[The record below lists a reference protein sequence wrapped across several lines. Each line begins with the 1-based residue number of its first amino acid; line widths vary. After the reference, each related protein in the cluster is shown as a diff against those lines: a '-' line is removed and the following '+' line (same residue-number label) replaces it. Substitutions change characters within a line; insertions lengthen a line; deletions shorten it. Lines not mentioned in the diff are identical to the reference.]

1 MYRETNTVIA
11 VMVITGSGKSTFISK
26 IVGGDVV
33 PIRHMLKSETK
44 LTCAYKFRHKTQ
56 GDIHL
61 IDTLGFDDT
70 SDANILREIASFMSR
85 AYQKNVK
92 LAGIIYLHRISD
104 NRLAGSALKN
114 LRIFKCL
121 CGEYAF
127 KHVMLVTSMWDT
139 VKTAKDE
146 ALAVE
151 RETQLVNDD
160 GFWKDMYQRG
170 SLVARWAGSAG
181 SAKEMVEDILATRDR
196 HGSATLQI
204 QKELVDD
211 EKDLDQTT
219 AGRELY
225 KEFEELRMKFEER
238 LNDVLEQTKE
248 AILNKD
254 SEWREELQE
263 EKLKLEE
270 QMRKAAKSQRALQ
283 VDLRRLMAETDEK
296 YRVQQERLVEDLRA
310 TTESIA
316 RSDGV
321 YKQLQQENREKDE
334 ELKARLAEGAKT
346 AREKED
352 LKEKIAEMEEAKK
365 REDEL
370 RQELEKKKQ
379 RKKTVKRILKAI
391 PSILIPIGSI
401 ALSLLGVGPFG
412 V

>member
-1 MYRETNTVIA
+1 
-11 VMVITGSGKSTFISK
+11 
-26 IVGGDVV
+26 
-33 PIRHMLKSETK
+33 
-44 LTCAYKFRHKTQ
+44 
-56 GDIHL
+56 
-61 IDTLGFDDT
+61 
-70 SDANILREIASFMSR
+70 MSR

-121 CGEYAF
+121 CGENAF

-170 SLVARWAGSAG
+170 SLVARWAGSAE

-225 KEFEELRMKFEER
+225 KEFEELQMKFEER

-248 AILNKD
+248 AILKKD

-270 QMRKAAKSQRALQ
+270 QMRKAEQSQRALQ
-283 VDLRRLMAETDEK
+283 VDLKKLMAETEEK
-296 YRVQQERLVEDLRA
+296 YRVQQERLVEELRA
-310 TTESIA
+310 TNENIA

-321 YKQLQQENREKDE
+321 YKQLQRENREKDE

-352 LKEKIAEMEEAKK
+352 LEEKIAEMEEAKK

-401 ALSLLGVGPFG
+401 TLSLLGVGPFG
-412 V
+412 F

>member
-1 MYRETNTVIA
+1 MI
-11 VMVITGSGKSTFISK
+11 
-26 IVGGDVV
+26 
-33 PIRHMLKSETK
+33 SETK
-44 LTCAYKFRHKTQ
+44 LTCAYKFRHKTH
-56 GDIHL
+56 GEIHL
-61 IDTLGFDDT
+61 IDTPGFDDT
-70 SDANILREIASFMSR
+70 YTSDADILREIASFMSR
-85 AYQKNVK
+85 AYEKSVK

-121 CGEYAF
+121 CGENAF

-139 VKTAKDE
+139 VKTRKDE
-146 ALAVE
+146 VLAVE

-160 GFWKDMYQRG
+160 GFWKDMHQRG
-170 SLVARWAGSAG
+170 SLVARWAGSAD
-181 SAKEMVEDILATRDR
+181 AAEKMIEDILATRNR

-225 KEFEELRMKFEER
+225 KEFEELQMKFEER

-248 AILNKD
+248 AILKKD

-270 QMRKAAKSQRALQ
+270 QMRKAEQSQRALQ
-283 VDLRRLMAETDEK
+283 VTLRNLMAETEEK
-296 YRVQQERLVEDLRA
+296 YRVQQERLVEELRA
-310 TTESIA
+310 TNENIA

-334 ELKARLAEGAKT
+334 EIKAWLAEGAKT
-346 AREKED
+346 ARERQD
-352 LKEKIAEMEEAKK
+352 LENKIAEMEEAKK
-365 REDEL
+365 RENEMQ
-370 RQELEKKKQ
+370 QELEKKQQ

-391 PSILIPIGSI
+391 PSILIPIGGI
-401 ALSLLGVGPFG
+401 VLGIVGIPVPFF
-412 V
+412 